1 MSLWNPATRS
11 FEGAM
16 LHRALIAR
24 GYTVDEFAKDSGVKH
39 WSLYNALK
47 GRRIR
52 DQTAIKIFK
61 TLEKRNPM
69 PVVYESLE
77 VA

>member
-1 MSLWNPATRS
+1 MTLWNRATRS
-11 FEGAM
+11 FDGPM

-24 GYTVDEFAKDSGVKH
+24 GYTVDAFAEDSGVKR
-39 WSLYNALK
+39 WTLYNALK

-52 DQTAIKIFK
+52 DETAIKIFR

-69 PVVYESLE
+69 PVVYEG
-77 VA
+77 VQFA

>member
-1 MSLWNPATRS
+1 
-11 FEGAM
+11 M

-24 GYTVDEFAKDSGVKH
+24 GYTVDAFAEDSGVKP
-39 WSLYNALK
+39 WTLYNALK

-52 DQTAIKIFK
+52 DETAIKIFR

-69 PVVYESLE
+69 PVVYEG
-77 VA
+77 VQFA

>member
-1 MSLWNPATRS
+1 MTLWNRTTRS
-11 FEGAM
+11 FDGPM

-24 GYTVDEFAKDSGVKH
+24 GYTVDAFAEDSGVKP
-39 WSLYNALK
+39 WTLYNALK

-52 DQTAIKIFK
+52 DETAIKIFR

-69 PVVYESLE
+69 PVVYEE
-77 VA
+77 VQFA